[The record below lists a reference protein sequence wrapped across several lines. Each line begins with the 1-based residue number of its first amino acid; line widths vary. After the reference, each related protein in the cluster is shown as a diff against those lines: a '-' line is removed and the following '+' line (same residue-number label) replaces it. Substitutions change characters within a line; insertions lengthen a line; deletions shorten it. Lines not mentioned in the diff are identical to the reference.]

1 MAVALQ
7 VTGADS
13 IDAPSVGVLAA
24 EIIVD
29 PAAAE
34 VVWRQIE
41 CDPGSVQTPYQRF
54 DWIMAYL
61 RTRSQVGNARILVL
75 RDRDGRPQILL
86 PLIVERRFG
95 LRVARTVG
103 DTHANY
109 HLPLF
114 ASRDAASIRPED
126 VAAALTRAAPSAGID
141 VYKLPHQPRSWDGT
155 ANPFATGGEP
165 EASNGYGL
173 TLEPDPEAT
182 VRRVFSADARKK
194 LRSKEK
200 RLIEAHGPVVYRR
213 AETAEEANRFLAAFY
228 AHKAV
233 RFAAMG
239 IADPYADPSIRAFL
253 AAAAAGPDSALE
265 IHALCIAEGGRVLA
279 TFGGAVTGQRYSGMM
294 TAFDPDPEIARYS
307 PGDLLLQH
315 LVREQSARGRLGFDL
330 GVGEARYKASICDE
344 TIELVEATIPVT
356 LAGRAYGAIRQ
367 GLVRA
372 KRGIKRDPRLYAAF
386 QRLRK
391 LRRA

>member
-1 MAVALQ
+1 MAAALQ
-7 VTGADS
+7 VTDIDRIAPRPIGA
-13 IDAPSVGVLAA
+13 LTA
-24 EIIVD
+24 EIIQD
-29 PAAAE
+29 PMAAE
-34 VVWRQIE
+34 AVWRQIA
-41 CDPGSVQTPYQRF
+41 CDPEAVQTPYQRF
-54 DWIMAYL
+54 DWVMAYL
-61 RTRSQVGNARILVL
+61 KASGQLGAARVLLL
-75 RDRDGRPQILL
+75 RDRDGRPRVLL
-86 PLIVERRFG
+86 PLTVERHFG

-114 ASRDAASIRPED
+114 ASRDAAATRPED
-126 VAAALTRAAPSAGID
+126 VTAALMQAGRSAGID
-141 VYKLPHQPRSWDGT
+141 VYELQHQPRSWDGA
-155 ANPFATGGEP
+155 ANPFATCGEP

-173 TLEPDPEAT
+173 TLDSDPEAT

-200 RLIEAHGPVVYRR
+200 RLIEAQGPVAYRR
-213 AETAEEANRFLAAFY
+213 AETDAEADRFLAAFY
-228 AHKAV
+228 AHKSV

-239 IADPYADPSIRAFL
+239 IPDPYADPAIRAFL
-253 AAAAAGPDSALE
+253 TAAATGPDPAME
-265 IHALCIAEGGRVLA
+265 IHALCLAESGRVLA
-279 TFGGAVTGQRYSGMM
+279 TFGGAVSHRRYSGMM

-315 LVREQSARGRLGFDL
+315 LVREQAARGRLGFDL

-344 TIELVEATIPVT
+344 TIELVEAIIPVT
-356 LAGRAYGAIRQ
+356 MAGRTYGAARQ

-372 KRGIKRDPRLYAAF
+372 KRAIKRDPRLYAAF

-391 LRRA
+391 LRRG